1 MGFDFSVKSDA
12 LTKQLAAV
20 TAENSERRIQI
31 DDSTAK
37 KHAAE
42 LQKQQMQN
50 SLQQLDRVEKEV
62 KETGDKL
69 IDTTDEELK
78 EQTEL
83 LKLQHTM
90 EERLKAINAQTKSIK
105 SNLKKITDKR
115 TAEAE
120 LVLQATMYHD
130 VDDYKEHLTLIG
142 GCVKDKD
149 LDK

>member
-42 LQKQQMQN
+42 LQKQQMQT
-50 SLQQLDRVEKEV
+50 SLQQLDRVEQEL

-69 IDTTDEELK
+69 IDTTNKELK

-83 LKLQHTM
+83 LKLQHTL
-90 EERLKAINAQTKSIK
+90 EERLKTITVRTNSIK
-105 SNLKKITDKR
+105 SDLKKITDEK

-120 LVLQATMYHD
+120 LVLQAAMYHD
-130 VDDYKEHLTLIG
+130 VEDYKAHLTLIG
-142 GCVKDKD
+142 GCAKDKD